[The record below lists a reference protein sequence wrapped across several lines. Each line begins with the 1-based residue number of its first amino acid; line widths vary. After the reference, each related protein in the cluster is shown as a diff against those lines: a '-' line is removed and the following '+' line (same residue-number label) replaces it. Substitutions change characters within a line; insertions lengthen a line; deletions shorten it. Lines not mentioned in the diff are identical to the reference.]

1 MGQRYYLEQSPVEDV
16 FEIVLEG
23 QEAQHLIKV
32 MRARVGDA
40 VELFDGSGTQWE
52 AEVQEIRRNEA
63 TLRVLTSEFV
73 SLEPI
78 VQLTIGVALPKGDR
92 QKWAIGKLVELGV
105 HRVVPLITENGV
117 AQPVE
122 KAIERLRRQVV
133 EASKQCGRNHL
144 MEITEPCALPDFLG
158 QPFMQRWIAHPP
170 TGKEPANVESVS
182 VGALSAESGS
192 VGVAIGPEG
201 GFSVREI
208 TDSIVAGWTPLQLGS
223 RILRIETAAMAVAA
237 QLLLGR

>member
-1 MGQRYYLEQSPVEDV
+1 
-16 FEIVLEG
+16 
-23 QEAQHLIKV
+23 
-32 MRARVGDA
+32 
-40 VELFDGSGTQWE
+40 
-52 AEVQEIRRNEA
+52 
-63 TLRVLTSEFV
+63 
-73 SLEPI
+73 
-78 VQLTIGVALPKGDR
+78 
-92 QKWAIGKLVELGV
+92 
-105 HRVVPLITENGV
+105 
-117 AQPVE
+117 
-122 KAIERLRRQVV
+122 
-133 EASKQCGRNHL
+133 

-158 QPFMQRWIAHPP
+158 QPFMQRWIAHPS
-170 TGKEPANVESVS
+170 TGTEPANVESVS